1 MTTVAAFL
9 HEATERLHPLGCA
22 VSADI
27 FGIVTSSPTDEGIGQ
42 RPDELSAVADALSP
56 MIYPSHYSP
65 GWLGYE
71 DPNDHPGP
79 VTANALDGAL
89 PRMAS
94 GSVLRPWLQAFSY
107 SSAQIKAAIAE
118 AEERG
123 LGWILWSSSG
133 RYSKKSLPALDE

>member
-1 MTTVAAFL
+1 M
-9 HEATERLHPLGCA
+9 GCA

-27 FGIVTSSPTDEGIGQ
+27 FGIVASSPTDEGIGQ
-42 RPDELSAVADALSP
+42 RPDELSAVTDALSP

-65 GWLGYE
+65 GWLGYD

-94 GSVLRPWLQAFSY
+94 GSVLRPWLQAFYY

-118 AEERG
+118 AEGRG
-123 LGWILWSSSG
+123 VGWILWSASG
-133 RYSKKSLPALDE
+133 SYSKNSLPALNE